1 MEQETL
7 QRVDYENKLQS
18 LKEELHFKE
27 KLHHEV
33 SLSKSKLQQYCIFPL
48 KRIPTLWN
56 FQEVKESR
64 KRHAFS
70 VTEIDERVKMDYDSK
85 MEASL
90 ADLREQ
96 QACDIEQLK
105 DDLEGQYKLKVRY
118 KLVLLLNSWYKC
130 YA

>member
-1 MEQETL
+1 
-7 QRVDYENKLQS
+7 
-18 LKEELHFKE
+18 
-27 KLHHEV
+27 
-33 SLSKSKLQQYCIFPL
+33 
-48 KRIPTLWN
+48 
-56 FQEVKESR
+56 
-64 KRHAFS
+64 
-70 VTEIDERVKMDYDSK
+70 MDYDSK